1 MRTPKAGHCRGKGC
15 SEPAQAACK
24 YLLCLHPVQATPAWL
39 PRHSDR
45 AQPARCE
52 SQVLPGEMGKHWE
65 SLDSTRR
72 VNSQPRE
79 QKMRFQLLVDL
90 LVCPQLALRTQKKMF
105 HSKALSI
112 FKEQKH

>member
-1 MRTPKAGHCRGKGC
+1 MLAVFAPRAQDTLKAPQYRQHLPGHC
-15 SEPAQAACK
+15 
-24 YLLCLHPVQATPAWL
+24 
-39 PRHSDR
+39 RHSDR
-45 AQPARCE
+45 ARPGSGSRA
-52 SQVLPGEMGKHWE
+52 LPGERGKHWE
-65 SLDSTRR
+65 SLGSTRR
-72 VNSQPRE
+72 VNSQPRK

>member
-1 MRTPKAGHCRGKGC
+1 MPSKRVFPVGTG
-15 SEPAQAACK
+15 SSPAQG
-24 YLLCLHPVQATPAWL
+24 
-39 PRHSDR
+39 D
-45 AQPARCE
+45 
-52 SQVLPGEMGKHWE
+52 GKHQE
-65 SLDSTRR
+65 SLGGTRR
-72 VNSQPRE
+72 VNSQPWE

>member
-1 MRTPKAGHCRGKGC
+1 MGSIQG
-15 SEPAQAACK
+15 
-24 YLLCLHPVQATPAWL
+24 
-39 PRHSDR
+39 D
-45 AQPARCE
+45 
-52 SQVLPGEMGKHWE
+52 GKHQE
-65 SLDSTRR
+65 SLGGTRR
-72 VNSQPRE
+72 VNSQPWE

>member
-1 MRTPKAGHCRGKGC
+1 M
-15 SEPAQAACK
+15 PAQ
-24 YLLCLHPVQATPAWL
+24 QQS
-39 PRHSDR
+39 R
-45 AQPARCE
+45 
-52 SQVLPGEMGKHWE
+52 VLPGDNGKHWE
-65 SLDSTRR
+65 NLGSTRR
-72 VNSQPRE
+72 VNLQPQE

>member
-1 MRTPKAGHCRGKGC
+1 MYAVFAPRAQDTLKAPQYRQH
-15 SEPAQAACK
+15 
-24 YLLCLHPVQATPAWL
+24 L
-39 PRHSDR
+39 PGNCRHSDR
-45 AQPARCE
+45 AWPGSG
-52 SQVLPGEMGKHWE
+52 SQVLPGERGKHRE
-65 SLDSTRR
+65 SLGGTKR